1 MISVPSG
8 PVLCRDALSSSDG
21 IGLES
26 PHIFH
31 CFFKNMSRSQRLFD
45 LLQHLRCHKY
55 PVSAATLAREL
66 SVSVRTVYRDIATL
80 QAQGAEIEGEAGLG
94 YILKPGFTLPPL
106 MFSVDELEALLMG
119 AEWISS
125 QANGE
130 FSVAAQNAIAKISAV
145 LPTELK
151 LQLATETMR
160 VAPGPA
166 APELQVELADIRKAI
181 RQESVVSMGYT
192 DLNGQ
197 VTQRDV
203 WPVVIGFFQQ
213 CYLLVAWCEARQAF
227 RHFRVERIQ
236 SFTESGRKYP
246 EPRYQLLRRWRE
258 AEKIKERASSY

>member
-1 MISVPSG
+1 
-8 PVLCRDALSSSDG
+8 
-21 IGLES
+21 
-26 PHIFH
+26 
-31 CFFKNMSRSQRLFD
+31 MSRSQRLFD

-66 SVSVRTVYRDIATL
+66 GVSVRTVYRDIATL

-151 LQLATETMR
+151 L
-160 VAPGPA
+160 
-166 APELQVELADIRKAI
+166 
-181 RQESVVSMGYT
+181 
-192 DLNGQ
+192 
-197 VTQRDV
+197 
-203 WPVVIGFFQQ
+203 
-213 CYLLVAWCEARQAF
+213 
-227 RHFRVERIQ
+227 
-236 SFTESGRKYP
+236 
-246 EPRYQLLRRWRE
+246 
-258 AEKIKERASSY
+258 